1 MDFLDFKYIK
11 KIKTLFNLMFF
22 FNFIVNPA
30 YLLMNDVNNIKKLDG
45 RMSLSTL
52 LKDVRIPSKRK
63 TEEED
68 LSQKVN

>member
-1 MDFLDFKYIK
+1 
-11 KIKTLFNLMFF
+11 MFF

-30 YLLMNDVNNIKKLDG
+30 YLLVNDVNNIKKLDG

-52 LKDVRIPSKRK
+52 LKGVRIPSKRK